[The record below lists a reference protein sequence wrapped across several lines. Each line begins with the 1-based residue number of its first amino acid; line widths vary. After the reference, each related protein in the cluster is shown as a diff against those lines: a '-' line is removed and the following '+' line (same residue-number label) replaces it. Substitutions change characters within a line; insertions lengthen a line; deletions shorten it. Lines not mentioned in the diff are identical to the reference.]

1 MSNYALNVT
10 ALDHVNLC
18 VKDLKESVAFY
29 QTLFDFEI
37 KEEQPE
43 EISQI
48 IGNDTVK
55 LCLYEDP
62 QKARPGGI
70 GHFGFHVQNF
80 SDIVK
85 KCEEMDVPMP
95 YGVVDWEKSRSV
107 YIIDPNGYEI
117 ELSEIQGG
125 GL

>member
-1 MSNYALNVT
+1 MNAHSLKVT
-10 ALDHVNLC
+10 ALDHINFYVKNL
-18 VKDLKESVAFY
+18 DESVAFY
-29 QTLFDFEI
+29 RNLFGFEI
-37 KEEQPE
+37 KQEQPE
-43 EISQI
+43 ENSRI
-48 IGNDTVK
+48 IGNDAVK

-62 QKARPGGI
+62 EKAHPGGI
-70 GHFGFHVQNF
+70 GHFGLHVQNF
-80 SDIVK
+80 SDIIE
-85 KCEEMDVPMP
+85 KCMAMNVPMP